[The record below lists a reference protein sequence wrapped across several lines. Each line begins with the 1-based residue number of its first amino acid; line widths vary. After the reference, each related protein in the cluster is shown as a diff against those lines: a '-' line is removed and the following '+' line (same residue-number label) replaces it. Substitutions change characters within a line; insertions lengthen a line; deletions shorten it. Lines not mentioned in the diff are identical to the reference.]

1 MLQEG
6 GDHESA
12 EPGKDEL
19 LSHYYTLACM
29 LKALN
34 GNENIFTADKLID

>member
-6 GDHESA
+6 DHEPA

-29 LKALN
+29 LKAIN

>member
-6 GDHESA
+6 GDHAA

-19 LSHYYTLACM
+19 LFHYYTLACM